1 MRTRLILELFCRYLF
16 VFGDRNWRP
25 GRFCRS
31 SGFFYHWPA
40 ELLTTFVRHHRSGVQ
55 KKQDDTRQ
63 SSNGRQS
70 RSPPTYVITELQT
83 NLDLRK
89 IILTGNNPDGPASCC
104 CKFLVVFSL
113 PVSSAVR
120 CRVLCRKT
128 IGAGTS
134 VRLGFP
140 NARPVVFDERSE
152 EFRRSVKESLTG
164 PFQANRSDGIKPG
177 IGIDRKK

>member
-1 MRTRLILELFCRYLF
+1 MLGLFRYQF
-16 VFGDRNWRP
+16 VSGDRNWRP

-63 SSNGRQS
+63 SSNGLQTRTPS
-70 RSPPTYVITELQT
+70 TYVITKLQT
-83 NLDLRK
+83 NLDLRNT
-89 IILTGNNPDGPASCC
+89 ILSENKPNGPVSYG
-104 CKFLVVFSL
+104 CKFPLVFSL
-113 PVSSAVR
+113 PVSSNVR
-120 CRVLCRKT
+120 CRVLYRRT

-140 NARPVVFDERSE
+140 NARPVVSDERSE
-152 EFRRSVKESLTG
+152 EFRRSVKESLNG
-164 PFQANRSDGIKPG
+164 PFQANRSDGIKTG
-177 IGIDRKK
+177 IGIERKNKPTF

>member
-1 MRTRLILELFCRYLF
+1 MPEDRFAWNGSLRLSLISSVLLLLGKTKSF
-16 VFGDRNWRP
+16 VFLSLIRRT
-25 GRFCRS
+25 
-31 SGFFYHWPA
+31 HWPA
-40 ELLTTFVRHHRSGVQ
+40 ELLTPFVRHHRSVVQ

-83 NLDLRK
+83 SLDLRK

-113 PVSSAVR
+113 PVSSAAR
-120 CRVLCRKT
+120 WRVLCRKT
-128 IGAGTS
+128 IGAGTR

-140 NARPVVFDERSE
+140 NARPVVFDGN
-152 EFRRSVKESLTG
+152 VT
-164 PFQANRSDGIKPG
+164 
-177 IGIDRKK
+177 